1 MSYSI
6 SLYISLCVSAAMNI
20 TATFKEMFELDEFPL
35 DYQALNVWLI
45 SEWPFDQLELVKD
58 DEYMDRL
65 TTSTFTGNSL
75 S

>member
-1 MSYSI
+1 
-6 SLYISLCVSAAMNI
+6 
-20 TATFKEMFELDEFPL
+20 MFELDEFPL

-65 TTSTFTGNSL
+65 TTSTFTGIL
-75 S
+75 VGLFLTR

>member
-1 MSYSI
+1 
-6 SLYISLCVSAAMNI
+6 MNI

-75 S
+75 SLFHTR